1 MPPKLSKP
9 AIVDAALVLLNR
21 DGLDGIRLRALA
33 TELGVQ
39 APAIYWHFR
48 DKQDVLDEMATEI
61 WRRVATEIDTMPAD
75 QPWQDD
81 VRGFARIERRWLL
94 AYRDGAKAFS
104 GTYLTDASLLTRQEA
119 SLARWELHGFDT
131 ASAVQAFALV
141 HSFTVGFCIE
151 EQAVSQTQDDR
162 YALDARAARLS
173 DADAPHVVAS
183 GPAIFAD
190 PQHRFDAAIELL
202 VQTIGTLRRERPG
215 STALS

>member
-9 AIVDAALVLLNR
+9 AIVAAALTLLNR

-61 WRRVATEIDTMPAD
+61 WRQVANDIDAMPAD

-104 GTYLTDASLLTRQEA
+104 GTYLTDPSLLSRQEG
-119 SLARWELHGFDT
+119 SLGRWERHGFDT
-131 ASAVQAFALV
+131 ASAVQAFALA

-151 EQAVSQTQDDR
+151 EQAVSQADDDR
-162 YALDARAARLS
+162 YALEARAARLS
-173 DADAPHVVAS
+173 DADAPHVVES
-183 GPAIFAD
+183 GAAIFAD
-190 PQHRFDAAIELL
+190 PQQRFDSAIELL
-202 VQTIGTLRRERPG
+202 VQTIGTLRHERHGGPPV
-215 STALS
+215 S